1 MNTFRKYWS
10 LEELARYLNVPK
22 TWIYDRTRI
31 QRPDRIPHFK
41 LGKYLRFDPDSNEF
55 KTWLQRTFRNLRSN
69 LLTTPNTNPI
79 LRTTVERQCGSRRKG
94 TRMSFQDGWIE
105 VKKRKHRTQFLLRY
119 WVRDLSWPEGWKK
132 KSEIL
137 KGCTTR
143 KQAERERIR
152 RMEEINKSNQA
163 SASTMLGPTAMT
175 LEDFSR
181 TVWPHYLQTRGAKES
196 TVYGYESLL
205 RAHILPALGSK
216 RLDQITPTDVSVF
229 LNRLAKSKE
238 KPTPKGGPKL
248 LNVYAL
254 LRTMFEVAVESGL
267 ILASPVRKK
276 IHRPKYRVAETTGSG
291 SGAAAGGTGEDPG
304 ILDAVFSVL
313 GADDVADW

>member
-1 MNTFRKYWS
+1 
-10 LEELARYLNVPK
+10 
-22 TWIYDRTRI
+22 
-31 QRPDRIPHFK
+31 
-41 LGKYLRFDPDSNEF
+41 
-55 KTWLQRTFRNLRSN
+55 
-69 LLTTPNTNPI
+69 
-79 LRTTVERQCGSRRKG
+79 
-94 TRMSFQDGWIE
+94 
-105 VKKRKHRTQFLLRY
+105 
-119 WVRDLSWPEGWKK
+119 
-132 KSEIL
+132 
-137 KGCTTR
+137 
-143 KQAERERIR
+143 
-152 RMEEINKSNQA
+152 MEEINKSNQA